1 MKKTNTVKKSPVKRT
16 VAKKIK
22 KAPVITQPVKKVN
35 FIPFLV
41 VLALAVLAFLYYR
54 FCIVAT
60 VNGKPITRFAYLQNL
75 VKFDQKQILKQMANE
90 ALIYQEAKK
99 QGVEIEKSLI
109 DTEIASI
116 EAKIVEQG
124 QTLEAALTAEGMSRT
139 DLESQIRIQK
149 IAEILAKANTEIT
162 QAQIDD
168 YLSKNKEYLPTSY
181 TKEQLQELAKTQLT
195 TEIKNEAVN
204 TWFTQIQKDAKII
217 FR

>member
-1 MKKTNTVKKSPVKRT
+1 MKKTNTVKKTPLKRT

-41 VLALAVLAFLYYR
+41 VLTLAVLAFLYYR

-60 VNGKPITRFAYLQNL
+60 VNGKPITRFSYIQNL
-75 VKFDQKQILKQMANE
+75 IKTDQKQTLKQMANE
-90 ALIYQEAKK
+90 ALIYQEAQK

-124 QTLEAALTAEGMSRT
+124 QTLEAALSAEGMTKS
-139 DLESQIRIQK
+139 DLEAQIRIQK
-149 IAEILAKANTEIT
+149 IAEKLSNPNTEVT

-168 YLSKNKEYLPTSY
+168 YLTKNKAYLPTTY
-181 TKEQLQELAKTQLT
+181 TKEQLQELAKTQLI
-195 TEIKNEAVN
+195 TEIKNTAVN

-217 FR
+217 IR

>member
-1 MKKTNTVKKSPVKRT
+1 MKKTNTVKKTPLKRT
-16 VAKKIK
+16 VANKIK

-35 FIPFLV
+35 FTPFLV
-41 VLALAVLAFLYYR
+41 VLTLAVLAFLYYR

-60 VNGKPITRFAYLQNL
+60 VNGKPITRFSYIQNL
-75 VKFDQKQILKQMANE
+75 IKTDQKQTLKQMANE
-90 ALIYQEAKK
+90 ALIYQEAQK

-124 QTLEAALTAEGMSRT
+124 QTLEAALSAEGMTKS
-139 DLESQIRIQK
+139 DLEAQIRIQK
-149 IAEILAKANTEIT
+149 IAEKLSNPNTEVT

-168 YLSKNKEYLPTSY
+168 YLTKNKAYLPTTY
-181 TKEQLQELAKTQLT
+181 TKEQLQELAKTQLI
-195 TEIKNEAVN
+195 TEIKNTAVN

-217 FR
+217 IR

>member
-1 MKKTNTVKKSPVKRT
+1 MKKITTVKKTASKT
-16 VAKKIK
+16 IK

-35 FIPFLV
+35 FIPFII
-41 VLALAVLAFLYYR
+41 VLILAVLAFLYYR

-60 VNGKPITRFAYLQNL
+60 VNGKPITRFSYIQNL
-75 VKFDQKQILKQMANE
+75 IKTDQKQTLKQMANE

-116 EAKIVEQG
+116 EAKIVAQG
-124 QTLEAALTAEGMSRT
+124 QTLEAALSAEGMTKT
-139 DLESQIRIQK
+139 DLENQIKIQK
-149 IAEILAKANTEIT
+149 IAEKLAKPNLEIT
-162 QAQIDD
+162 QAQINE
-168 YLSKNKEYLPTSY
+168 YLTKNKSYLPTTY

-195 TEIKNEAVN
+195 TEIKNTAVN
-204 TWFTQIQKDAKII
+204 NWFTEIQKSAKII

>member
-1 MKKTNTVKKSPVKRT
+1 MKKTNTIKKT
-16 VAKKIK
+16 VSKTIK

-41 VLALAVLAFLYYR
+41 VLGLAVLAFLYYR

-124 QTLEAALTAEGMSRT
+124 QTLEAALSAEGMTKS
-139 DLESQIRIQK
+139 DLEAQIQIQK
-149 IAEILAKANTEIT
+149 IAEKLSKPNTEIT

-168 YLSKNKEYLPTSY
+168 YLTKNKAYLPTTY

-204 TWFTQIQKDAKII
+204 TWFTEIQKNAKII
-217 FR
+217 IR

>member
-1 MKKTNTVKKSPVKRT
+1 MKKTNTVKKTPLKRT

-22 KAPVITQPVKKVN
+22 KAPVITQPVQKVN

-41 VLALAVLAFLYYR
+41 VLTLAVLAFLYYR

-60 VNGKPITRFAYLQNL
+60 VNGKPITRFSYIQNL
-75 VKFDQKQILKQMANE
+75 IKTDQKQTLKQMANE
-90 ALIYQEAKK
+90 ALIYQEAQK

-124 QTLEAALTAEGMSRT
+124 QTLEAALSAEGMTKS
-139 DLESQIRIQK
+139 DLEAQVRIQK
-149 IAEILAKANTEIT
+149 IAEKLSNPNTEVT

-168 YLSKNKEYLPTSY
+168 YLTKNKAYLPTTY
-181 TKEQLQELAKTQLT
+181 TKEQLQELAKTQLI
-195 TEIKNEAVN
+195 TEIKNTAVN

-217 FR
+217 IR

>member
-1 MKKTNTVKKSPVKRT
+1 MKKTNTIKKT
-16 VAKKIK
+16 VSKTIK

-35 FIPFLV
+35 LIPFIV
-41 VLALAVLAFLYYR
+41 VLVLAVLAFVYYR

-75 VKFDQKQILKQMANE
+75 VKTDQKQTLKQMANE

-116 EAKIVEQG
+116 EAKIVAQG
-124 QTLEAALTAEGMSRT
+124 QTLEAALSAEGMTKS
-139 DLESQIRIQK
+139 DLEAQIQIQK
-149 IAEILAKANTEIT
+149 IAEKLSKPNTEIT

-168 YLSKNKEYLPTSY
+168 YLTKNKAYLPTTY
-181 TKEQLQELAKTQLT
+181 TKEQLQELAKTQLI
-195 TEIKNEAVN
+195 TEIKNTAVN
-204 TWFTQIQKDAKII
+204 TWFTQIQKNAKII
-217 FR
+217 IR